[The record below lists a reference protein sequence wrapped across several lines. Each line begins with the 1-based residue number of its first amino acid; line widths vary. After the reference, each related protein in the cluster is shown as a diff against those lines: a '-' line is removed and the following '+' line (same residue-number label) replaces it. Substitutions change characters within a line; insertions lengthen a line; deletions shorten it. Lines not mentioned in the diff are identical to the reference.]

1 MKHIIHNNAK
11 LEVHKHE
18 NKIKTSNYPA
28 GTTLTKR
35 SKSTNEYRSNFSEML
50 VNPNML

>member
-11 LEVHKHE
+11 LEVDKHE

-28 GTTLTKR
+28 GATLAKR
-35 SKSTNEYRSNFSEML
+35 FKSTNKYRSNFIEM
-50 VNPNML
+50 